1 MKKGPSM
8 SEFDGQALAAPQA
21 GLLHGSTDGHADAE
35 PAISAGTMLRQ
46 AREAAGLHIAAL
58 AVALKVPVKKIEAL
72 ESDRF
77 DQLPD
82 SVFVRALAAS
92 VCRTLKLDA
101 VPVLALLPRS
111 GKSQLGQ
118 QRSSINTPF
127 RSPSDGAGPSL
138 WGQISR
144 PAVLAGLLLLLG
156 ALVLIFMPAVQQQ
169 ETLVQPVTEPFAA
182 GSVSTYPPAT
192 MPAAPALTSLQAQD
206 GVKPAATLDPD
217 LAATKPAL
225 APVLQVPL
233 SSAPVLPLAGSNP
246 NPAAALAVPSAAPST
261 ASGIIVFTAKGESW
275 VEVTDAKGSVVLRRI
290 LAAGESAGASG
301 VLPLAAVVGRVD
313 ATQVQVRG
321 QAFDLMAVSKDNVAR
336 FEVK

>member
-21 GLLHGSTDGHADAE
+21 GLLLGSTDGHAGAE
-35 PAISAGTMLRQ
+35 PAISAGTILRQ

-144 PAVLAGLLLLLG
+144 PAVLAGLLLLG

-192 MPAAPALTSLQAQD
+192 MPAAPALTSPQAQD
-206 GVKPAATLDPD
+206 GVKPAATLDQA
-217 LAATKPAL
+217 LAATKPAA

-233 SSAPVLPLAGSNP
+233 SPAPALPLARRSSHDPLLDHGGLQD
-246 NPAAALAVPSAAPST
+246 AQGHHT
-261 ASGIIVFTAKGESW
+261 A
-275 VEVTDAKGSVVLRRI
+275 RPRPR
-290 LAAGESAGASG
+290 AS
-301 VLPLAAVVGRVD
+301 P
-313 ATQVQVRG
+313 
-321 QAFDLMAVSKDNVAR
+321 
-336 FEVK
+336 